1 MGNEGRQP
9 LERSCTRLTL
19 CLLQAYFRPELLN
32 RLDEI
37 VVFKQ
42 LSMADTGAIAALLM
56 QETRERI
63 AQRGI
68 GLEVTPALM
77 RFICQEGHSEV
88 RALRHAAACC
98 GLRAHRREAF
108 GLPQQGALSLSLVA
122 FRPEGCLTPSQW
134 HLFGTATESLRG
146 WMSLLSPSAGCLI
159 ARSCVSLLRSLT
171 LDCLQNSGGSIP
183 LLTKALKRQYRA
195 SKPRCPQVT
204 TILAPPKL
212 ERLLHHLCRNMEHGP

>member
-1 MGNEGRQP
+1 MTPEVIFLTWKDGQQGWQP

-122 FRPEGCLTPSQW
+122 FRPEGCL
-134 HLFGTATESLRG
+134 
-146 WMSLLSPSAGCLI
+146 I

-171 LDCLQNSGGSIP
+171 LDCLQNPGGSIP
-183 LLTKALKRQYRA
+183 LLTKALKRQHRA
-195 SKPRCPQVT
+195 SKQRCSQVT

-212 ERLLHHLCRNMEHGP
+212 KGLLHHLCRNMEHGP